1 MGKEWLNYMWEEYR
15 RKNGLLFEFTT
26 PYAHQ
31 QNGTVERSMRTILD
45 GVHSAMAES
54 EMPLKYW
61 AEATQAVIYVQN
73 FVPSSRRPRCIPAEL
88 WHGKRQD
95 VSHLRPFGTTAYAHI
110 PSELNLSK
118 LYPRSVKVSLLGYFG
133 RDGYKLLEKSTGTVF
148 RSRDVIF
155 EEGVTHF
162 VKQPS
167 SVIFSNDDDPFSY
180 TPSHTETRS
189 DEIVTPQK
197 IPIMGIKG
205 NLITKQR

>member
-73 FVPSSRRPRCIPAEL
+73 FVPSS
-88 WHGKRQD
+88 
-95 VSHLRPFGTTAYAHI
+95 
-110 PSELNLSK
+110 
-118 LYPRSVKVSLLGYFG
+118 
-133 RDGYKLLEKSTGTVF
+133 
-148 RSRDVIF
+148 
-155 EEGVTHF
+155 
-162 VKQPS
+162 
-167 SVIFSNDDDPFSY
+167 
-180 TPSHTETRS
+180 
-189 DEIVTPQK
+189 
-197 IPIMGIKG
+197 
-205 NLITKQR
+205 